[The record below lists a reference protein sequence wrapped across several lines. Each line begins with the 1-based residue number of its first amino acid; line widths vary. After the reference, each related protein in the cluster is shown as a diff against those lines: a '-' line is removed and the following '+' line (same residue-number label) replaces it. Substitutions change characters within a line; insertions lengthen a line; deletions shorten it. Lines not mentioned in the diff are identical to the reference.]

1 MAQDRIAAAA
11 AAVAEN
17 RLAGRRLGRLAG
29 LETLEDGYAAQQE
42 ANRALE
48 QRLGARVGHKIG
60 GTTAPMRAY
69 INVPEPIGGE
79 VFAST
84 VHASGTVLPLGSF
97 VRPGVETEIA
107 VRLKHGLPPREQAYG
122 RDEVTA
128 ATEAVMAAIEIVDD
142 RYEDFRTIGAQTLLA
157 DNAFNAGSLLGEPT
171 RDFNALDLGA
181 LRARTLIDGQ
191 EVASG
196 LTDALLGH
204 PMDALAW
211 LANRRSKLGLGLAA
225 GTFVSLGSIT
235 PVQWVVKPAAFRV
248 EVEALGAVEV
258 AFA

>member
-17 RLAGRRLGRLAG
+17 RLTGRRLGRLAG

-84 VHASGTVLPLGSF
+84 VHGSGTVLPLG
-97 VRPGVETEIA
+97 
-107 VRLKHGLPPREQAYG
+107 Q
-122 RDEVTA
+122 
-128 ATEAVMAAIEIVDD
+128 
-142 RYEDFRTIGAQTLLA
+142 
-157 DNAFNAGSLLGEPT
+157 
-171 RDFNALDLGA
+171 
-181 LRARTLIDGQ
+181 LRAARGGDRDRGPPQ
-191 EVASG
+191 AWACRRASR
-196 LTDALLGH
+196 
-204 PMDALAW
+204 PM
-211 LANRRSKLGLGLAA
+211 A
-225 GTFVSLGSIT
+225 GT
-235 PVQWVVKPAAFRV
+235 R
-248 EVEALGAVEV
+248 
-258 AFA
+258 

>member
-1 MAQDRIAAAA
+1 
-11 AAVAEN
+11 
-17 RLAGRRLGRLAG
+17 
-29 LETLEDGYAAQQE
+29 
-42 ANRALE
+42 
-48 QRLGARVGHKIG
+48 
-60 GTTAPMRAY
+60 
-69 INVPEPIGGE
+69 
-79 VFAST
+79 
-84 VHASGTVLPLGSF
+84 
-97 VRPGVETEIA
+97 
-107 VRLKHGLPPREQAYG
+107 
-122 RDEVTA
+122 VTA

-157 DNAFNAGSLLGEPT
+157 DNAFNAGSLLSEPM

-196 LTDALLGH
+196 LSDALLGH

-211 LANRRSKLGLGLAA
+211 LANRRSKLGPGLAA

-235 PVQWVVKPAAFRV
+235 PVQWVEKPATFRV